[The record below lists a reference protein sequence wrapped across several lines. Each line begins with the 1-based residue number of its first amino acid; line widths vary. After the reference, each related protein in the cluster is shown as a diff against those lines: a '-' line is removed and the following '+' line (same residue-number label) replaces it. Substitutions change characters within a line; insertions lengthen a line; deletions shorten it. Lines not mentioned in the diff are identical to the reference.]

1 MRFEMNTAK
10 QYTGCMLSFL
20 SFNRNIEICV
30 GFSFLDYLF
39 SDKEADSKKKFTNQI
54 PHYIMLLFIFVH
66 SQVTISISFQA

>member
-1 MRFEMNTAK
+1 MNTAK

-39 SDKEADSKKKFTNQI
+39 SDKEADLKKKIHKPNSTLHHAAF
-54 PHYIMLLFIFVH
+54 YIRP
-66 SQVTISISFQA
+66 